1 MSVNKDI
8 YLRAKAEIDRRRDEV
23 HMSAFE
29 RREEC
34 KRRFPE
40 IAESYKIMADTA
52 CECVKAMAL
61 GGKENAQAFIDEI
74 SKKNLQAQQVIAD
87 TLKKAGLPEDYLK
100 EKYFCDLCNDSGF
113 VDGKMCNCL
122 KNTMKQMTYNS
133 LCDKVPLEK
142 YLFDKLSLEYYP
154 DEVNE
159 DGIIPRKRMKNFFE
173 YCVNYADDFN
183 LKSDNLLMTGETGL
197 GKTHLSLAIAGRAA
211 KKGYSVVYGSAQN
224 LLSSLENEKFGRSTA
239 GAEQAIQECDLLIID
254 DLGAEFSTQF
264 TVSAVYNIINTR
276 LMMSKPTIIST
287 NMSLY
292 EIEEKYSQRIASRI
306 LGNYILMEFV
316 GKDVRVQ
323 RKKQ

>member
-1 MSVNKDI
+1 MSVNKEI
-8 YLRAKAEIDRRRDEV
+8 YLRAKNEIDRRREEAQT
-23 HMSAFE
+23 SAFE

-40 IAESYKIMADTA
+40 IANAYRIMADTA

-61 GGKENAQAFIDEI
+61 SSGNAQEFIDEI
-74 SKKNLQAQQVIAD
+74 SKKNLEAQQMIVD

-100 EKYFCDLCNDSGF
+100 EKYSCSECKDSGF
-113 VDGKMCNCL
+113 IEGKMCVCL
-122 KNTMKQMTYNS
+122 KNAMKQLTYNS

-142 YLFDKLSLEYYP
+142 YRFDKFSLEYYP
-154 DEVNE
+154 GDINE
-159 DGIIPRKRMKNFFE
+159 DGIIPRKRMKNFFD

-183 LKSDNLLMTGETGL
+183 SKSDNLLMTGETGL
-197 GKTHLSLAIAGRAA
+197 GKTHLSLAIAGEAA

-224 LLSSLENEKFGRSTA
+224 LLSSLESEKFGRSQT
-239 GAEQAIQECDLLIID
+239 GAEQAMQECDLLIID

-287 NMSLY
+287 NMSIY
-292 EIEEKYSQRIASRI
+292 EIEEKYTQRIASRI
-306 LGNYILMEFV
+306 LGNYVLMEFV
-316 GKDVRVQ
+316 GKDIRVQ
-323 RKKQ
+323 KKKQ